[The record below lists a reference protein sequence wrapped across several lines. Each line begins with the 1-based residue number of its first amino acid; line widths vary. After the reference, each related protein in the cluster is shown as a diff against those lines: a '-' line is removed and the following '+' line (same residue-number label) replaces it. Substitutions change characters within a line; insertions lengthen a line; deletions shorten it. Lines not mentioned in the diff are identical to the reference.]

1 MKRTVFGF
9 VLPLGWLVLAVAPF
23 LYAWDRL
30 PEPIASHWALSGAP
44 NGALPRITVL
54 AIHGG
59 ATALAGIIAWIVTRP
74 GSRSRSVSATCGRT
88 AFIGS
93 LFAVLGI
100 AVVAANLDAPSWRDA
115 RPMSL
120 PLVGLLVAAA
130 ALAAAVVSRRA
141 RSLDAVAAAES
152 PAERA
157 TVGLASGERAT
168 WIASAHNRWF
178 GAIALALVG
187 AAAAGRTLVP
197 GWSALSCVA
206 VAVVLAAFAEI
217 HARVDDRGLSIA
229 FGPWRLPRMRVPLER
244 IRSARTIDI
253 EPLANGGWGYR
264 GSLSIFGRAAVIVRR
279 GEGLELRLDRDQVL
293 IVSVDDAR
301 TAAGLI
307 NDLAARR

>member
-1 MKRTVFGF
+1 MKRTGFGV

-30 PEPIASHWALSGAP
+30 PEPIASHWGLSGPP
-44 NGALPRITVL
+44 NGALPRISVL

-59 ATALAGIIAWIVTRP
+59 ATALAAIIAWIVTRP
-74 GSRSRSVSATCGRT
+74 GTRSRSVSATCGLMT
-88 AFIGS
+88 FIGS
-93 LFAVLGI
+93 LFAMLGV
-100 AVVAANLDAPSWRDA
+100 AVVVANLDAPTWHDA

-120 PLVGLLVAAA
+120 PLVALLVVAAT
-130 ALAAAVVSRRA
+130 LAAAVVSRRA
-141 RSLDAVAAAES
+141 RSLDAVLAPES

-157 TVGLASGERAT
+157 TVGLATGERAT
-168 WIASAHNRWF
+168 WIASAHNRWI
-178 GAIALALVG
+178 GGTALVLVG

-197 GWSALSCVA
+197 GWSALSCVGLA
-206 VAVVLAAFAEI
+206 LLLAAFAEI

-244 IRSARTIDI
+244 IRGARTIEI
-253 EPLANGGWGYR
+253 EPMANGGWGYR

-293 IVSVDDAR
+293 IVSVDDAK